1 MVLLFIF
8 LLLILIFYTYQE
20 KWNPV
25 RPDFY
30 HSEEMIKIGHRGAPA
45 LAPENTIESFT
56 KAFEAEITG
65 VELDVQLSNDGELV
79 VFHDWD
85 LSNITGSSKQIKDM
99 DYLEMRD
106 LSHENNCQIPL
117 LGEVLEICPIG
128 KFINIE
134 IKSRYYSNIRIV
146 EKVVKMIQQYK
157 IEKSVVISSFNPF
170 VLQCSKKMNPDLS
183 TAYLWSSEDVSFLFN
198 SPLWIWMC
206 RPDSFHIDINNANEK
221 IIRLA
226 RNNNLTVLAFTV
238 NNSSDL
244 SKAQELELDGI
255 FTDNPHLKLSSAS
268 S

>member
-106 LSHENNCQIPL
+106 LVAQPEYLSRKKLANQL
-117 LGEVLEICPIG
+117 YG
-128 KFINIE
+128 KFPNQFIPRYNMVSFSSIPYAEVYRRGMVQKEIISNLNIE
-134 IKSRYYSNIRIV
+134 NMDMLLAESLIK
-146 EKVVKMIQQYK
+146 EQL
-157 IEKSVVISSFNPF
+157 EP
-170 VLQCSKKMNPDLS
+170 
-183 TAYLWSSEDVSFLFN
+183 
-198 SPLWIWMC
+198 
-206 RPDSFHIDINNANEK
+206 
-221 IIRLA
+221 
-226 RNNNLTVLAFTV
+226 V
-238 NNSSDL
+238 N
-244 SKAQELELDGI
+244 
-255 FTDNPHLKLSSAS
+255 
-268 S
+268 